1 MELSR
6 IGELIGSPGVLGDPE
21 RDWVRAEALLGLTLP
36 DDYKAFVSAY
46 GSGEFMETLML
57 FHPRGRVGDEGLNLF
72 DLWRSTSEAYEYLSR
87 SGSDAPPIPVY
98 PDPCGAVP
106 VGRSISGNVLFL
118 VPPRNAGGVWSM
130 AMDVGEWV
138 FFEDGFTDFLWEV
151 LQGNAHPVLDGEVG
165 FEQIGVLE

>member
-6 IGELIGSPGVLGDPE
+6 IGELIGSPSVLGDPE
-21 RDWVRAEALLGLTLP
+21 VDWVRVEARLGVTLP

-57 FHPRGRVGDEGLNLF
+57 FHPRGRAGDEGLNLF
-72 DLWRSTSEAYEYLSR
+72 DLWRSTSETYDYFSR
-87 SGSDAPPIPVY
+87 SGSNVPPIPVY
-98 PDPCGAVP
+98 PDPFGAVP

-118 VPPRNAGGVWSM
+118 VPPRNAGGAWSV

-138 FFEDGFTDFLWEV
+138 FFEDGFTDFLWEA
-151 LQGNAHPVLDGEVG
+151 LQGRVHPVLDGEIG
-165 FEQIGVLE
+165 FEQIGVLD